1 MLVSGEDNSAVTAG
15 ELRLAAMDLLARRE
29 HGSHELRV
37 KLSKRFRGRACT
49 DELVQDVLTALT
61 TEGLLSDQRFA
72 ISTVRQLVNR
82 GYGPRRIHETFRQ
95 QGIDAYLSEAL
106 ATAFDA
112 PIDWYAEAANV
123 YQKKYHGD
131 AIVGD
136 WDARQRERAKRMRF
150 LQYRGFDAEVC
161 QALVFEGLTSDE
173 VTLG

>member
-1 MLVSGEDNSAVTAG
+1 MVSEADNPSVTSG

-29 HGSHELRV
+29 HGSHELLV
-37 KLSKRFRGRACT
+37 KLRKRFRNRACS
-49 DELVQDVLTALT
+49 DGNIQDVLGALT
-61 TEGLLSDQRFA
+61 EEDLLSDERFA
-72 ISTVRQLVNR
+72 LSTVRQLVSR
-82 GYGPRRIHETFRQ
+82 GYGPRRIYEKFRQ
-95 QGIDAYLSEAL
+95 QGIDGYLSDAL

-112 PIDWYAEAANV
+112 PIDWYAEAASV

-161 QALVFEGLTSDE
+161 QAMVFDGSAADE
-173 VTLG
+173 LAPG

>member
-1 MLVSGEDNSAVTAG
+1 MVSEEDNPSVTSG

-29 HGSHELRV
+29 HGSHELLV
-37 KLSKRFRGRACT
+37 KIRKRFRNRACN
-49 DELVQDVLTALT
+49 DEDVQDVLGALT
-61 TEGLLSDQRFA
+61 EEDLLSDERFA
-72 ISTVRQLVNR
+72 LSTVRQLVSR
-82 GYGPRRIHETFRQ
+82 GYGPRRLQETFRQ
-95 QGIDAYLSEAL
+95 QGIDGYLSDAL

-112 PIDWYAEAANV
+112 PIDWYAEAASV

-161 QALVFEGLTSDE
+161 QGLVFDGPAADE
-173 VTLG
+173 PTLG

>member
-49 DELVQDVLTALT
+49 DEQVQDVLTALT

-82 GYGPRRIHETFRQ
+82 
-95 QGIDAYLSEAL
+95 
-106 ATAFDA
+106 
-112 PIDWYAEAANV
+112 
-123 YQKKYHGD
+123 
-131 AIVGD
+131 
-136 WDARQRERAKRMRF
+136 
-150 LQYRGFDAEVC
+150 
-161 QALVFEGLTSDE
+161 
-173 VTLG
+173 